1 VPTDFVFAFEISAM
15 VGTAQMRLCPPYK
28 LLMGPG
34 LRREDKQFRLI
45 RPDPCTKT
53 MLALHNRGLQRVSI
67 PAQDAYHF
75 SEFSQGV
82 PALPDPSLP
91 VNFPALG
98 QPVDELALTEIKGAV
113 LAKLRLAIGK
123 DAGMATRHDWYKAA
137 ALALR
142 DRIVHHWLT
151 AEKQSYDAGRKRV
164 YYLSLEF
171 LIGRLFTDAL
181 NNMGLLPVFE
191 AALGDLGVD
200 LSDLRKCEPD
210 AALGNGGLGRLAAC
224 FMESMATLA
233 IPAIG
238 YGIRYDF
245 GLFRQIV
252 AQGWQ
257 QEYPDEWLGFGN
269 PWEFQ
274 RPEVVYHVHFGGGVE
289 RITDAQG
296 RDRAI
301 WHPAETVQ
309 AVAYDTPIVGWRGRH
324 VNALRLWSARS
335 PDPLKLDVFNTGD
348 YLGASAEEARAESI
362 CKFLYPNDESPAGRE
377 LRLRQEYFF
386 VSASLQDLV
395 QRHLASDGQL
405 RSLASKAAVQLND
418 THPSL
423 AVTELMRIL
432 CDLHNFRW
440 DEAWQITVATLSYT
454 NHTLLPEAL
463 ETWPVELF
471 ERLLPR
477 HLDIIYRI
485 NVAHLA
491 LADARCPGDVD
502 FRASVSLIDEKSGR
516 RVRMGQLAFVGS
528 HRINGVSAMHSD
540 LMKETVFHDLNH
552 LYPARITNKTN
563 GITFRRWLM
572 LANPKLTDLLREACG
587 EAVLDDPSQLQRL
600 EARAS
605 DHAFQQQFRSVKHRN
620 KIALAR
626 LIGERLNIKV
636 DPGALFD
643 VQIKRIH
650 EYKRQL
656 LNILETVALYHAIRD
671 EPQRDWV
678 PRVKIFAGKAAASYR
693 YAKLI
698 IKLINDVAEVVN
710 NDPAIAG
717 RLKVAFL
724 ADYNVSL
731 AEVIIPAADL
741 SEQISTAGME
751 ASGTGNMKLALNG
764 ALTIGTLD
772 GANIEIRDHVGAENI
787 AIFGMEAMDV
797 VLRRKQGLDATD
809 VIQRSPHLSRAVN
822 AIASGEFSPDD
833 PGRFES
839 IAHALRHLDHYMV
852 SADFAAY
859 FDAQRGIDARWL
871 VVPAWTR
878 ASILNVARMPWF
890 SSDRTIRE
898 YAEDIWNVPVRG
910 TSPLASQEP
919 GAQREATR

>member
-1 VPTDFVFAFEISAM
+1 M
-15 VGTAQMRLCPPYK
+15 
-28 LLMGPG
+28 
-34 LRREDKQFRLI
+34 
-45 RPDPCTKT
+45 
-53 MLALHNRGLQRVSI
+53 
-67 PAQDAYHF
+67 
-75 SEFSQGV
+75 
-82 PALPDPSLP
+82 
-91 VNFPALG
+91 
-98 QPVDELALTEIKGAV
+98 DELALNEIKGAI
-113 LAKLRLAIGK
+113 LAKLRLAVGK
-123 DAGMATRHDWYKAA
+123 DAAMATRHDWYKAA

-151 AEKQSYDAGRKRV
+151 GEKQSYDAGAKRV
-164 YYLSLEF
+164 YYFSLEF

-181 NNMGLLPVFE
+181 NNMGLLAIFD

-200 LSDLRKCEPD
+200 LADLRKCEPD

-245 GLFRQIV
+245 GLFRQII

-257 QEYPDEWLGFGN
+257 QEYPDEWLSFGN

-274 RPEVVYHVHFGGGVE
+274 RPEVVYQVNFGGRVDHVDE
-289 RITDAQG
+289 NG
-296 RDRAI
+296 RDRAT

-309 AVAYDTPIVGWRGRH
+309 AVAYDTPIVGWRGEH
-324 VNALRLWSARS
+324 VNALRLWSARA
-335 PDPLKLDVFNTGD
+335 PDPLRLDVFNRGD
-348 YLGASAEEARAESI
+348 YIGAVAEEARAEAI

-395 QRHLASDGQL
+395 KRHLSSDGQL

-432 CDLHNFRW
+432 VDLHNFRW
-440 DEAWQITVATLSYT
+440 DDAWKITVATLSYT

-477 HLDIIYRI
+477 HLEIIYRI

-491 LADARCPGDVD
+491 LAEARCPGDIE

-540 LMKETVFHDLNH
+540 LMKETVFHDLHH
-552 LYPARITNKTN
+552 LYPNRITNKTN

-572 LANPKLTDLLREACG
+572 LANPRLTELVREACG
-587 EAVLDDPSQLQRL
+587 DAVLDDPTQLQRL
-600 EARAS
+600 EALAG
-605 DHAFQQQFRSVKHRN
+605 DQAFQERFRSVKHFN
-620 KIALAR
+620 KAALAK
-626 LIGERLNIKV
+626 LIGERLNIAV
-636 DPGALFD
+636 DPQALFD

-656 LNILETVALYHAIRD
+656 LNILETVALYQAIKD

-698 IKLINDVAEVVN
+698 IKLINDVASVVN
-710 NDPAIAG
+710 FDPDVAG
-717 RLKVAFL
+717 RLKVVFL
-724 ADYNVSL
+724 PDYNVSL
-731 AEVIIPAADL
+731 AETIIPAADL

-772 GANIEIRDHVGAENI
+772 GAKIEIRDHVGAENI
-787 AIFGMEAMDV
+787 AIFGMEALDV
-797 VLRRKQGLDATD
+797 VVRRNQGLDASD
-809 VIQRSPHLSRAVN
+809 VIARSLKLSRAIS
-822 AIASGEFSPDD
+822 AIETGLFSPGE

-839 IAHALRHLDHYMV
+839 IGHALRHLDHYMV
-852 SADFAAY
+852 SADFDSY
-859 FDAQRGIDARWL
+859 YETQRGIDARWR
-871 VVPAWTR
+871 VVPAWAR

-898 YAEDIWNVPVRG
+898 YAEDIWNVPVRER
-910 TSPLASQEP
+910 LP
-919 GAQREATR
+919 GALREPQRGSR

>member
-1 VPTDFVFAFEISAM
+1 MEPRAGFDDRA
-15 VGTAQMRLCPPYK
+15 R
-28 LLMGPG
+28 
-34 LRREDKQFRLI
+34 
-45 RPDPCTKT
+45 
-53 MLALHNRGLQRVSI
+53 RVSFAMS
-67 PAQDAYHF
+67 PSKRGEH
-75 SEFSQGV
+75 
-82 PALPDPSLP
+82 LPDPSIP
-91 VNFPALG
+91 AHFPALD
-98 QPVDELALTEIKGAV
+98 QPVDELALIEIKGAI

-123 DAGMATRHDWYKAA
+123 EAGMANRHDWYKAA

-181 NNMGLLPVFE
+181 NNMGLLPVFQ

-245 GLFRQIV
+245 GLFRQIIS
-252 AQGWQ
+252 QGWQ
-257 QEYPDEWLGFGN
+257 HEYPDEWLGFGN

-274 RPEVVYHVHFGGGVE
+274 RPAVVHHVHFGGGLE
-289 RITDAQG
+289 RSTDAKG
-296 RDRAI
+296 RERVI
-301 WHPAETVQ
+301 WHPAETIQ
-309 AVAYDTPIVGWRGRH
+309 AVAYDTPIVGWRGQH

-335 PDPLKLDVFNTGD
+335 PDPLKLDVFNSGD
-348 YLGASAEEARAESI
+348 YLGAVAEEARAESI

-405 RSLASKAAVQLND
+405 RSLATKAAVQLND

-432 CDLHNFRW
+432 VDLHNFRW
-440 DEAWQITVATLSYT
+440 DEAWKITVATLSYT

-491 LADARCPGDVD
+491 LADARCPGDVE

-528 HRINGVSAMHSD
+528 HRINGVSAMHSE
-540 LMKETVFHDLNH
+540 LMKETVFEDLNH
-552 LYPARITNKTN
+552 LYPGRITNKTN

-572 LANPKLTDLLREACG
+572 LANPRLTDLLRRVCG
-587 EAVLDDPSQLQRL
+587 EEVLDDPAQLGRL
-600 EARAS
+600 EALAS
-605 DHAFQQQFRSVKHRN
+605 DNAFQQQFRNVKHHN
-620 KIALAR
+620 KLALAR
-626 LIGERLNIKV
+626 QIGERLNIKV
-636 DPGALFD
+636 DPSALFD

-656 LNILETVALYHAIRD
+656 LNILEAVALYQAIKD
-671 EPQRDWV
+671 DPQQNWV

-698 IKLINDVAEVVN
+698 IKLINDVAEIVN
-710 NDPAIAG
+710 NDPVVAG
-717 RLKVAFL
+717 RLKIAFL

-731 AEVIIPAADL
+731 AEVIIPAADI

-764 ALTIGTLD
+764 ALTVGTLD

-797 VLRRKQGLDATD
+797 VVRRKQGLDATD
-809 VIQRSPHLSRAVN
+809 VIRKSPRLSRAIN
-822 AIASGEFSPDD
+822 AIGSGEFSPDD

-839 IAHALRHLDHYMV
+839 IAHALRYLDHYMV
-852 SADFAAY
+852 SADFDSY
-859 FDAQRGIDARWL
+859 WEAQRGIDARWQ
-871 VVPAWTR
+871 VVPAWNR

-910 TSPLASQEP
+910 TQPSAIPA
-919 GAQREATR
+919 AQRGATR

>member
-1 VPTDFVFAFEISAM
+1 
-15 VGTAQMRLCPPYK
+15 
-28 LLMGPG
+28 
-34 LRREDKQFRLI
+34 
-45 RPDPCTKT
+45 
-53 MLALHNRGLQRVSI
+53 
-67 PAQDAYHF
+67 
-75 SEFSQGV
+75 
-82 PALPDPSLP
+82 LPDQSP
-91 VNFPALG
+91 PAKIPPLNA
-98 QPVDELALTEIKGAV
+98 PVDELALAEIKSAI
-113 LAKLRLAIGK
+113 LAKLTLAIGK
-123 DAGMATRHDWYKAA
+123 DAAMATRHDWYKAA

-142 DRIVHHWLT
+142 DRIVHRWLLS
-151 AEKQSYDAGRKRV
+151 EKQSYDEGRKRV

-181 NNMGLLPVFE
+181 NNMGLLPVFD
-191 AALGDLGVD
+191 AALGDLGVG

-245 GLFRQIV
+245 GLFRQIISH
-252 AQGWQ
+252 GWQ

-289 RITDAQG
+289 PGKDAKG

-301 WHPAETVQ
+301 WRPAETVQ
-309 AVAYDTPIVGWRGRH
+309 AVAYDTPIVGWRGQH
-324 VNALRLWSARS
+324 VNALRLWSARA
-335 PDPLKLDVFNTGD
+335 PDPLKLDVFNAGD
-348 YLGASAEEARAESI
+348 YLGASAEQARAESI
-362 CKFLYPNDESPAGRE
+362 CKFLYPNDESAAGRE

-386 VSASLQDLV
+386 VAASLQDLV
-395 QRHLASDGQL
+395 KRHLASDGQL
-405 RSLASKAAVQLND
+405 RGLASKAAVQLND

-432 CDLHNFRW
+432 VDLHNMRW
-440 DEAWQITVATLSYT
+440 DDAWQITTAVLSYT

-463 ETWPVELF
+463 ETWPLELF
-471 ERLLPR
+471 ERMLPR
-477 HLDIIYRI
+477 HLEIIYRI
-485 NVAHLA
+485 NDAHLA

-502 FRASVSLIDEKSGR
+502 FRSSVSLIDEKSGR

-552 LYPARITNKTN
+552 LYPGRITNKTN

-572 LANPKLTDLLREACG
+572 LANPKLTDLLRESCG
-587 EAVLDDPSQLQRL
+587 EAVLDDPSHLSGL
-600 EARAS
+600 EALAG
-605 DHAFQQQFRSVKHRN
+605 DNAFQQQFRAVKHHN

-626 LIGERLNIKV
+626 LIGERLGVQI

-656 LNILETVALYHAIRD
+656 LNLLETVALYHAIKD
-671 EPQRDWV
+671 NPQHDWV

-710 NDPAIAG
+710 NDPAIG
-717 RLKVAFL
+717 GKLKLAFL
-724 ADYNVSL
+724 PDYNVSL
-731 AEVIIPAADL
+731 AEIIIPAADL

-772 GANIEIRDHVGAENI
+772 GANLEIRDHVGAENI

-797 VLRRKQGLDATD
+797 VVRRKQGLDATD
-809 VIQRSPHLSRAVN
+809 VITRSPHLSRAIH
-822 AIASGEFSPDD
+822 AIESGAFSPDD
-833 PGRFES
+833 PSRFES
-839 IAHALRHLDHYMV
+839 VAHALRHLDHYMV
-852 SADFAAY
+852 SADFDAY
-859 FDAQRGIDARWL
+859 FNAQRGIDARWQ

-898 YAEDIWNVPVRG
+898 YAKDIWNVPVKPAAQL
-910 TSPLASQEP
+910 SPARQAK
-919 GAQREATR
+919 G

>member
-1 VPTDFVFAFEISAM
+1 MCI
-15 VGTAQMRLCPPYK
+15 
-28 LLMGPG
+28 
-34 LRREDKQFRLI
+34 
-45 RPDPCTKT
+45 
-53 MLALHNRGLQRVSI
+53 
-67 PAQDAYHF
+67 
-75 SEFSQGV
+75 
-82 PALPDPSLP
+82 
-91 VNFPALG
+91 
-98 QPVDELALTEIKGAV
+98 
-113 LAKLRLAIGK
+113 
-123 DAGMATRHDWYKAA
+123 
-137 ALALR
+137 R
-142 DRIVHHWLT
+142 DRAVVH
-151 AEKQSYDAGRKRV
+151 
-164 YYLSLEF
+164 
-171 LIGRLFTDAL
+171 
-181 NNMGLLPVFE
+181 
-191 AALGDLGVD
+191 
-200 LSDLRKCEPD
+200 
-210 AALGNGGLGRLAAC
+210 
-224 FMESMATLA
+224 
-233 IPAIG
+233 
-238 YGIRYDF
+238 
-245 GLFRQIV
+245 
-252 AQGWQ
+252 
-257 QEYPDEWLGFGN
+257 
-269 PWEFQ
+269 
-274 RPEVVYHVHFGGGVE
+274 HVHFGGSVE
-289 RITDAQG
+289 RITEAQG
-296 RDRAI
+296 RERVT

-309 AVAYDTPIVGWRGRH
+309 AVAYDTPIVGWRGQH

-395 QRHLASDGQL
+395 DRHLASDGQL
-405 RSLASKAAVQLND
+405 RSLATKAAVQLND

-432 CDLHNFRW
+432 VDLHNFRW
-440 DEAWQITVATLSYT
+440 DEAWKITVATLSYT

-528 HRINGVSAMHSD
+528 HRINGVSAMHSE
-540 LMKETVFHDLNH
+540 LMKETVFQDLNH
-552 LYPARITNKTN
+552 LYPQRITNKTN

-572 LANPKLTDLLREACG
+572 LANPKLTDLLRRVCG

-600 EARAS
+600 EALAS
-605 DHAFQQQFRSVKHRN
+605 DNAFQQQFRNVKHHN
-620 KIALAR
+620 KVALAR
-626 LIGERLNIKV
+626 LIGERLNVMV
-636 DPGALFD
+636 DPAALFD

-656 LNILETVALYHAIRD
+656 LNILETIALYQAIRD
-671 EPQRDWV
+671 EPQRNWV

-698 IKLINDVAEVVN
+698 IKLINDVAEIVN
-710 NDPAIAG
+710 NDPVVAG
-717 RLKVAFL
+717 RLKIAFL

-731 AEVIIPAADL
+731 AEVIIPAADI

-797 VLRRKQGLDATD
+797 MVRRKQGLDATD
-809 VIQRSPHLSRAVN
+809 VIRRSPQLSRAIN
-822 AIASGEFSPDD
+822 AIESGEFSPDD
-833 PGRFES
+833 PSRFES
-839 IAHALRHLDHYMV
+839 VAHALRHLDHYMV
-852 SADFAAY
+852 SADFDSY
-859 FDAQRGIDARWL
+859 YEAQRGIDARWQ
-871 VVPAWTR
+871 VMPAWTR
-878 ASILNVARMPWF
+878 ASILNVARMAWF

-898 YAEDIWNVPVRG
+898 YAHDIWNVPALGVP
-910 TSPLASQEP
+910 SQPLQEP
-919 GAQREATR
+919 GAQRGRRGS

>member
-1 VPTDFVFAFEISAM
+1 M
-15 VGTAQMRLCPPYK
+15 
-28 LLMGPG
+28 
-34 LRREDKQFRLI
+34 
-45 RPDPCTKT
+45 
-53 MLALHNRGLQRVSI
+53 
-67 PAQDAYHF
+67 QDSSF
-75 SEFSQGV
+75 Q
-82 PALPDPSLP
+82 PS
-91 VNFPALG
+91 FPAPG
-98 QPVDELALTEIKGAV
+98 QPIDELALAEIKGAI

-123 DAGMATRHDWYKAA
+123 DAGMATKHDWYQAA

-142 DRIVHHWLT
+142 DRIVHRWLT
-151 AEKQSYDAGRKRV
+151 VEKHSYDAGRKRV

-181 NNMGLLPVFE
+181 NNMGLLKIFE
-191 AALGDLGVD
+191 VALGDLGVS
-200 LSDLRKCEPD
+200 LPELRKCEPD

-224 FMESMATLA
+224 FMESMATLS

-238 YGIRYDF
+238 YGIRYDY
-245 GLFRQIV
+245 GLFRQIIN
-252 AQGWQ
+252 QGWQ
-257 QEYPDEWLGFGN
+257 QEYPDEWLSFGN
-269 PWEFQ
+269 PWELQ
-274 RPEVVYHVHFGGGVE
+274 RPEVIYDINFGGGIEHV
-289 RITDAQG
+289 DDKG

-309 AVAYDTPIVGWRGRH
+309 AIAYDTPIVGWRGQH

-335 PDPLKLDVFNTGD
+335 PDPLKLDAFNKGD
-348 YLGASAEEARAESI
+348 YVSASAEQSRAEAI

-395 QRHLASDGQL
+395 KRHLASDGQL
-405 RSLASKAAVQLND
+405 RSLASKVAVQLND

-432 CDLHNFRW
+432 VDLHNFRW
-440 DEAWQITVATLSYT
+440 DEAWKITVATLSYT

-477 HLDIIYRI
+477 HLEIIYRI
-485 NVAHLA
+485 NVQHLA
-491 LADARCPGDVD
+491 LAEARCPGDID

-540 LMKETVFHDLNH
+540 LMRETVFHDLNH
-552 LYPARITNKTN
+552 LYPGRITNKTN

-572 LANPKLTDLLREACG
+572 LANPKLTDLLRETCG
-587 EAVLDDPSQLQRL
+587 DAVLDDPTQLSL
-600 EARAS
+600 IEARAS
-605 DHAFQQQFRSVKHRN
+605 DVEFQKKFRSVKHHN
-620 KIALAR
+620 KTQLAR
-626 LIGERLNIKV
+626 LIGERLGIMV
-636 DPGALFD
+636 DPSALFD

-656 LNILETVALYHAIRD
+656 LNVIETVALYQAIKD
-671 EPQRDWV
+671 DPSVNWV

-698 IKLINDVAEVVN
+698 IKLINDVAEIVN
-710 NDPAIAG
+710 NDPAIDG
-717 RLKVAFL
+717 KLKVVFL
-724 ADYNVSL
+724 PDYNVSL

-764 ALTIGTLD
+764 AITIGTLD

-787 AIFGMEAMDV
+787 AIFGMEAGDV
-797 VLRRKQGLDATD
+797 MIRRKQGLDASD
-809 VIQRSPHLSRAVN
+809 VVRNSPKLQRAIN
-822 AIASGEFSPDD
+822 AIGAGEFSPGD

-839 IAHALRHLDHYMV
+839 IAHALRYLDHYMV
-852 SADFAAY
+852 SADFDSY
-859 FDAQRGIDARWL
+859 YEAQRAVDARWL
-871 VVPAWTR
+871 VSSAWTR
-878 ASILNVARMPWF
+878 ASILNVARMAWF

-898 YAEDIWNVPVRG
+898 YAEEIWNVPVNP
-910 TSPLASQEP
+910 TTPLLPDLRDAA
-919 GAQREATR
+919 G

>member
-1 VPTDFVFAFEISAM
+1 MP
-15 VGTAQMRLCPPYK
+15 
-28 LLMGPG
+28 
-34 LRREDKQFRLI
+34 
-45 RPDPCTKT
+45 
-53 MLALHNRGLQRVSI
+53 
-67 PAQDAYHF
+67 
-75 SEFSQGV
+75 
-82 PALPDPSLP
+82 
-91 VNFPALG
+91 G
-98 QPVDELALTEIKGAV
+98 QPVDELAVAEIKSAI
-113 LAKLRLAIGK
+113 LTKLRLAIGK
-123 DAGMATRHDWYKAA
+123 EASMATRYDWYKAA

-142 DRIVHHWLT
+142 DRIVHRWLT
-151 AEKQSYDAGRKRV
+151 AEKESYDAGRKRV

-181 NNMGLLPVFE
+181 NNMGLLKVFE
-191 AALGDLGVD
+191 TALGDIGPG
-200 LSDLRKCEPD
+200 LSELRQCEPD

-245 GLFRQIV
+245 GLFRQIINN
-252 AQGWQ
+252 GWQ
-257 QEYPDEWLGFGN
+257 QEYPDVWLSFGN

-274 RPEVVYHVHFGGGVE
+274 RPEVSYHVHFGGSVE
-289 RITDAQG
+289 RVELDG

-301 WHPAETVQ
+301 WKPAETVQ
-309 AVAYDTPIVGWRGRH
+309 AVAYDTPIVGWRGQH

-348 YLGASAEEARAESI
+348 YVGASAEENRAEAI
-362 CKFLYPNDESPAGRE
+362 CKFLYPNDESLAGRE

-386 VSASLQDLV
+386 VSASLQDLIK
-395 QRHLASDGQL
+395 RHLGSDGQL
-405 RSLASKAAVQLND
+405 RNLSQKVAVQLND

-432 CDLHNFRW
+432 VDLHNFRW
-440 DEAWQITVATLSYT
+440 DEAWKITVETLSYT

-477 HLDIIYRI
+477 NLEIIYRI
-485 NVAHLA
+485 NAAHLA
-491 LADARCPGDVD
+491 LAEHRAPGDID

-540 LMKETVFHDLNH
+540 LMRDTVFHDLNH
-552 LYPARITNKTN
+552 LYPGRVTNKTN

-572 LANPKLTDLLREACG
+572 LANPKLAALLCEVCG
-587 EAVLDDPSQLQRL
+587 DAVLDDFSLLDRL

-605 DHAFQQQFRSVKHRN
+605 DNAFQQEFRKVKHHN

-626 LIGERLNIKV
+626 LIGERTNVKV
-636 DPGALFD
+636 DASALFD

-656 LNILETVALYHAIRD
+656 LNILETVALYQAMKD
-671 EPQRDWV
+671 DPNKDWV

-710 NDPAIAG
+710 NDASLGG

-724 ADYNVSL
+724 PDYNVSL

-764 ALTIGTLD
+764 AVTIGTLD

-787 AIFGMEAMDV
+787 AIFGMEAGDV
-797 VLRRKQGLDATD
+797 MIRRKQGLDASD
-809 VIQRSPHLSRAVN
+809 VIRNSPQLARAID
-822 AIASGEFSPDD
+822 AIGSGVFSAGE

-839 IAHALRHLDHYMV
+839 IAHALRYLDHYMV
-852 SADFAAY
+852 SADFDSY
-859 FDAQRGIDARWL
+859 YEAQRGIDARWQ
-871 VVPAWTR
+871 VMPAWTR
-878 ASILNVARMPWF
+878 ASILNVARMAWF

-898 YAEDIWNVPVRG
+898 YAEEIWNVPVHPSPVATQGQGIRG
-910 TSPLASQEP
+910 AR
-919 GAQREATR
+919 A

>member
-1 VPTDFVFAFEISAM
+1 MTDQPSQRSFVS
-15 VGTAQMRLCPPYK
+15 T
-28 LLMGPG
+28 
-34 LRREDKQFRLI
+34 
-45 RPDPCTKT
+45 
-53 MLALHNRGLQRVSI
+53 
-67 PAQDAYHF
+67 
-75 SEFSQGV
+75 
-82 PALPDPSLP
+82 
-91 VNFPALG
+91 G
-98 QPVDELALTEIKGAV
+98 QPVDELAVAEIKSDI

-123 DAGMATRHDWYKAA
+123 EASQATPQDWYHAA
-137 ALALR
+137 ALTLR
-142 DRIVHHWLT
+142 DRIVHRWLT
-151 AEKQSYDAGRKRV
+151 ADKESYDAGRKRV

-181 NNMGLLPVFE
+181 NNMGLMKVFE
-191 AALGDLGVD
+191 TALGDLGVG
-200 LSDLRKCEPD
+200 LMDLRKCEPD

-224 FMESMATLA
+224 FMESMSTLQ

-245 GLFRQIV
+245 GLFRQVIV
-252 AQGWQ
+252 DGWQ
-257 QEYPDEWLGFGN
+257 HEYPDVWLSFGN

-289 RITDAQG
+289 HIDDKG
-296 RDRAI
+296 RARAI
-301 WHPAETVQ
+301 WHPGETVQ
-309 AVAYDTPIVGWRGRH
+309 AVAYDTPIVGWRGQH

-335 PDPLKLDVFNTGD
+335 PDPLKLDVFNSGD
-348 YLGASAEEARAESI
+348 YLGASAEEARAEAI

-395 QRHLASDGQL
+395 KRHLGSDGQL
-405 RSLASKAAVQLND
+405 RSLAQKAAVQLND

-423 AVTELMRIL
+423 AVAELMRIL
-432 CDLHNFRW
+432 VDLHNFRW
-440 DEAWQITVATLSYT
+440 DEAWKITIATLSYT

-477 HLDIIYRI
+477 HLEIIYRI
-485 NVAHLA
+485 NAQHLA
-491 LADARCPGDVD
+491 LAEQRAPGDID
-502 FRASVSLIDEKSGR
+502 YRASVSLIDEKSGR

-552 LYPARITNKTN
+552 LYPGRITNKTN

-572 LANPKLTDLLREACG
+572 LANPKLTNLLREACG
-587 EAVLDDPSQLQRL
+587 DAVVDDPTLLSSL
-600 EARAS
+600 ESYVADAGFHQKFRA
-605 DHAFQQQFRSVKHRN
+605 VKHHN
-620 KIALAR
+620 KVQLAR
-626 LIGERLNIKV
+626 LIGERMNVRL

-656 LNILETVALYHAIRD
+656 LNILEAVALYLDIKD
-671 EPQRDWV
+671 DPQANWV

-710 NDPAIAG
+710 NDPAIG
-717 RLKVAFL
+717 GKLKVVFM

-731 AEVIIPAADL
+731 AETIIPAADL

-772 GANIEIRDHVGAENI
+772 GANIEIRDNVGADNI
-787 AIFGMEAMDV
+787 AIFGMEADEVM
-797 VLRRKQGLDATD
+797 LRRKQGLDASD
-809 VIQRSPHLSRAVN
+809 VIHQSPRLARAID
-822 AIASGEFSPDD
+822 AIASGAFSPDE
-833 PGRFES
+833 PGRFEP

-852 SADFAAY
+852 SADFDSY
-859 FDAQRGIDARWL
+859 YEAQRGIDARWQT
-871 VVPAWTR
+871 VPAWTR
-878 ASILNVARMPWF
+878 ASILNVARMAWF

-898 YAEDIWNVPVRG
+898 YADDIWNVPVG
-910 TSPLASQEP
+910 LAMAPVQ
-919 GAQREATR
+919 AQRA